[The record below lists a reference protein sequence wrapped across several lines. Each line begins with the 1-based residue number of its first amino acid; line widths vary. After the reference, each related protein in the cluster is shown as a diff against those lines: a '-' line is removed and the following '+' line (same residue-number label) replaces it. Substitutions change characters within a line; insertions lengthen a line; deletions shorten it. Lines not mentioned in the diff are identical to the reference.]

1 MNTIQLIGHP
11 DPVDVDS
18 IVWLKGEANYTR
30 IHCLK
35 GTFIL
40 VTQPLH
46 WFEQHLNFIRVH
58 RSAIVNPV
66 YVREF
71 MRKKSRSGWVRL
83 FDDTV
88 VTVSRDRLETTALQ
102 LMLINRAK
110 SVQEENGIYNLSS
123 SISYLEADL

>member
-30 IHCLK
+30 IHCQK

-110 SVQEENGIYNLSS
+110 SVHAENGIYNLSS
-123 SISYLEADL
+123 SINYLEADL